1 MDTRF
6 HFSQLKKIALPLLV
20 ASLVAT
26 PVAASE
32 TFEREQLT
40 LVLKQLQNAQ
50 RITVAAHQNITPTET
65 ERFWFDYERLER
77 DLEKIQLGIERYMT
91 PNRAQ
96 PRELHG
102 DMASSYTRDRRELNS
117 AENSQ

>member
-6 HFSQLKKIALPLLV
+6 NFLCFRKIALTITLGGLFSMP
-20 ASLVAT
+20 T
-26 PVAASE
+26 IASE
-32 TFEREQLT
+32 AYEREQLT
-40 LVLKQLQNAQ
+40 LILKQLENAQ
-50 RITVAAHQNITPTET
+50 QISVAANKKITPTDT

-77 DLEKIQLGIERYMT
+77 DLKKIQLGIKHYLA

-102 DMASSYTRDRRELNS
+102 DMASSYTRD
-117 AENSQ
+117 